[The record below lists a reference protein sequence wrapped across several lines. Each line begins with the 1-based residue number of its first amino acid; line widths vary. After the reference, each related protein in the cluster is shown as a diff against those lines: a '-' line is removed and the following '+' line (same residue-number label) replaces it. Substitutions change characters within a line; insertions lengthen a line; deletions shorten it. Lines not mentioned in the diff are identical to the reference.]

1 MKETSRKISQK
12 WRKKYLKNQE
22 FKKYGNHEI
31 KQKSKKSQWVKISMW
46 ILSVTNHFCENFLH
60 GQMTWKVT
68 SSWHQWTNRP
78 PDWYLIFDTI
88 PHLAEENR
96 GTGRGWHGIVVS
108 STLLRV
114 TPPSPCP
121 QASQRKSV
129 SLQQNKVCYVTFL
142 RFARLLWQ
150 FLNDQLWNHQERPL
164 TGLSRHYSWIPR
176 GAGGIFLLFHG
187 FWGNQ

>member
-114 TPPSPCP
+114 TPSPPSFVLKHHKENQWAC
-121 QASQRKSV
+121 SKTWSV
-129 SLQQNKVCYVTFL
+129 TL
-142 RFARLLWQ
+142 RFYASPDFCDNL
-150 FLNDQLWNHQERPL
+150 
-164 TGLSRHYSWIPR
+164 
-176 GAGGIFLLFHG
+176 
-187 FWGNQ
+187 